1 MLNSFDGIILHFL
14 VLVSVLPLA
23 EIHNDFNPNFAAG
36 IIFIYVMLPLI
47 IFVTMSLIINKDK
60 VKILTG
66 YCYLK
71 CSQIYLRYHNCNE
84 IPLNKI
90 PLIKTE
96 ESSNEDEYINV
107 IDDSKRKNATICD
120 A

>member
-1 MLNSFDGIILHFL
+1 MELFCIFL

-23 EIHNDFNPNFAAG
+23 EIHKDFDPDLAAG
-36 IIFIYVMLPLI
+36 IKFIYIMLPLL
-47 IFVTMSLIINKDK
+47 IFITMSLIINKDK
-60 VKILTG
+60 VKSLPG

-71 CSQIYLRYHNCNE
+71 CSQLHLRYRNCNE
-84 IPLNKI
+84 IPLNEI

-120 A
+120 V